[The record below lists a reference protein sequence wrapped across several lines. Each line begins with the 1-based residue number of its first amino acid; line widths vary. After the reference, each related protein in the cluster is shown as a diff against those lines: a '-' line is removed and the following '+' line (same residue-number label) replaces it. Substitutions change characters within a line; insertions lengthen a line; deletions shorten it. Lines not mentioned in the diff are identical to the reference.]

1 MTQFTLLRHSAYA
14 AGGDSDFE
22 DAVEVAEVTDSEVY
36 MVRAGGGRLFATRE
50 AANIAANAAN
60 YPDGSRAAGPHARGH
75 FSSLRIS
82 GAEIYVAP

>member
-1 MTQFTLLRHSAYA
+1 
-14 AGGDSDFE
+14 
-22 DAVEVAEVTDSEVY
+22 